1 MIEKASL
8 AKVHR
13 LAWSSEDVRVR
24 RTAVML
30 LTSGV
35 ALTESRDEAR
45 DFVTAGCSVEYDY
58 VDHHGWMYVIR
69 CPGARECYTNED
81 LYPNCN

>member
-45 DFVTAGCSVEYDY
+45 DFVTAGCSVEYD
-58 VDHHGWMYVIR
+58 
-69 CPGARECYTNED
+69 
-81 LYPNCN
+81 